1 MVNELISLNNLIA
14 RFELVT
20 TLFEL
25 LVKQVVEVC

>member
-1 MVNELISLNNLIA
+1 MVNELILLNNLIA

-25 LVKQVVEVC
+25 LVKKVV